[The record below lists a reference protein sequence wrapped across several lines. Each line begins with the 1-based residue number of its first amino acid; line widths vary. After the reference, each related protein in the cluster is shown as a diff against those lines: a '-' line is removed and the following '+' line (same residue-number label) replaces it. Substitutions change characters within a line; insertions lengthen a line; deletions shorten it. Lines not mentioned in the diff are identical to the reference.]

1 MLNENE
7 GCEVYVRILV
17 KAGCVEDMERCGF
30 DGRYEDTYEIESKS
44 DMNGYE

>member
-7 GCEVYVRILV
+7 GCDVRILV

-44 DMNGYE
+44 DMNRYE